1 MVRSASKIITLFKIN
16 RYSENLEAFVQ
27 RLPEAK
33 DYHEILALEEYQF
46 KFPVSLSFCLAQLE
60 PNKGGDVWKHPN
72 LVIGFFAQ
80 YAFHSEVDSR
90 EAPKACP
97 LRPFVQG
104 EIENRMSMFGI
115 GTRACCPAHHARSL
129 WWTEG
134 QSCAG
139 PSSMATTHVSLKTYE
154 GGVLVIT
161 HNVRIRLNHP
171 PLIDLFWSMMMMYD
185 PDVIVLKFLRAREWN
200 AAA

>member
-46 KFPVSLSFCLAQLE
+46 KFPVSLSFCLATLSRLGQTPLE
-60 PNKGGDVWKHPN
+60 YLQQSQNTR
-72 LVIGFFAQ
+72 VIQ
-80 YAFHSEVDSR
+80 EDSEVDSR

-139 PSSMATTHVSLKTYE
+139 PSSMATTHV
-154 GGVLVIT
+154 VILDNST
-161 HNVRIRLNHP
+161 NH
-171 PLIDLFWSMMMMYD
+171 
-185 PDVIVLKFLRAREWN
+185 
-200 AAA
+200 

>member
-46 KFPVSLSFCLAQLE
+46 KFPRLGQTPLE
-60 PNKGGDVWKHPN
+60 YLQQSQNTR
-72 LVIGFFAQ
+72 VIQ
-80 YAFHSEVDSR
+80 DSEVDSR

-139 PSSMATTHVSLKTYE
+139 PSSMATTHV
-154 GGVLVIT
+154 VILDNST
-161 HNVRIRLNHP
+161 NH
-171 PLIDLFWSMMMMYD
+171 
-185 PDVIVLKFLRAREWN
+185 
-200 AAA
+200 